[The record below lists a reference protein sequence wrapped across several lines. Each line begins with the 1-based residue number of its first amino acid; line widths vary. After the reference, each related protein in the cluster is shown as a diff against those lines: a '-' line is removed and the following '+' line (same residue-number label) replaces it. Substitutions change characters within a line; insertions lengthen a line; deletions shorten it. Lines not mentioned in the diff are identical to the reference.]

1 MPHILFCYPITN
13 ESPRARDG
21 DGDGIEENEDN
32 GDDCCDHSSVHCLVM
47 MVMMVM
53 MMVMMVMMMMMVMVM
68 MVMIAVPT
76 LVYTACPH
84 IKLFVHDHK
93 PPIKVPRIEV

>member
-1 MPHILFCYPITN
+1 MSPYLVSSPITN

-21 DGDGIEENEDN
+21 DGDGIKENDDN
-32 GDDCCDHSSVHCLVM
+32 GDDCCGHSSVHCLVM
-47 MVMMVM
+47 MVMVMM
-53 MMVMMVMMMMMVMVM
+53 MMVMMVMTT
-68 MVMIAVPT
+68 MVMIAVTT

-84 IKLFVHDHK
+84 IKLFVLGHK